1 MISRDVMAALPKG
14 AYLINIARGA
24 LIDQEALVEA
34 LQENRL
40 SGAGLDVT
48 EEEPLPLN
56 HPLYA
61 MHNVIITPHI
71 GGAGSSGT
79 GAGMGRIL
87 ADNLR
92 LWIAG
97 KRLEKVVIDKTA

>member
-1 MISRDVMAALPKG
+1 M
-14 AYLINIARGA
+14 
-24 LIDQEALVEA
+24 
-34 LQENRL
+34 
-40 SGAGLDVT
+40 T
-48 EEEPLPLN
+48 EEELLPLN

-97 KRLEKVVIDKTA
+97 KRLEKVVIDKTAGERKPKSLRRAVQIDAGAAVIVRG